1 MGAQV
6 AQILKSKTKSLYVTG
21 KILFVQ
27 ELIELIELIN
37 NSTVEW
43 AGLVNA
49 YVKNSWGALTLCQN
63 TPMGHTCSLECAAL
77 RSIGPLIP
85 LSLEEMIGALVFNQF
100 SPNRLYAYCIFGM
113 ITRYESG
120 RGNVYLL
127 RDLQPIL
134 FETNTEYRNII

>member
-1 MGAQV
+1 MVAQV
-6 AQILKSKTKSLYVTG
+6 AQILKSKNKSLYVTG
-21 KILFVQ
+21 ETLFVQ
-27 ELIELIELIN
+27 ELIQLIN
-37 NSTVEW
+37 NSTLEW

-63 TPMGHTCSLECAAL
+63 TPMGHTCRLECAAL

-120 RGNVYLL
+120 RGKCIFIERSTTY
-127 RDLQPIL
+127 P
-134 FETNTEYRNII
+134 F

>member
-1 MGAQV
+1 MVAQV
-6 AQILKSKTKSLYVTG
+6 AQILKSKNKSLYVTG
-21 KILFVQ
+21 EILFVQ
-27 ELIELIELIN
+27 ELIQLIN

-100 SPNRLYAYCIFGM
+100 SPNRLYA
-113 ITRYESG
+113 
-120 RGNVYLL
+120 
-127 RDLQPIL
+127 
-134 FETNTEYRNII
+134 